1 MTTNSRTV
9 RTVNKKSFIAT
20 ESLKNVKVEWAYQQ
34 LHYRSGEP
42 IGPVKILARK
52 ENTDIYYADLNP
64 EYKIGNKLSLEI
76 QREVVSTDIG
86 RYMCQISGQTES
98 YKST

>member
-1 MTTNSRTV
+1 M
-9 RTVNKKSFIAT
+9 FLAT

-64 EYKIGNKLSLEI
+64 EYRIGNKLSLEI

-98 YKST
+98 YKSINKCRY